1 MPTDGGARPHP
12 RSRAWRDRWPALLF
26 LGLLAI
32 AWMQRHDDGATISP
46 GGFLVDVDDRSRP
59 TPTAAP
65 SDVPL
70 GVPSATSL
78 SDSYAFLDTQSDGVT
93 PVAYDPCR
101 EIRVVINPRTV
112 PSGAERVVH
121 EALDEISA
129 ITGLQFVVEGEVDE
143 VPATPR
149 EAYQPD
155 VYGDRWAPVLIA
167 WSDAAELDDLADD
180 VAGIGGSARIEIDG
194 TEVLVSGLVA
204 LDGPSFNEFMAYPN
218 GSELARAV
226 VLHELGH
233 LLGLEHV
240 DDPRQLMYQENIG
253 VIIPQAGDRAGLA
266 RLGQGICV
274 PEL

>member
-1 MPTDGGARPHP
+1 MATDGEARPHP

-32 AWMQRHDDGATISP
+32 AWMQRHDEGASISR
-46 GGFLVDVDDRSRP
+46 GGFIVDVDGRGRP

-65 SDVPL
+65 SDEPL
-70 GVPSATSL
+70 GVPSLSSL
-78 SDSYAFLDTQSDGVT
+78 SDSYAFGDTQSDGVT

-129 ITGLQFVVEGEVDE
+129 ITGLRFVVEGEVSE
-143 VPATPR
+143 VPTTPR
-149 EAYQPD
+149 AAYQPD

-167 WSDAAELDDLADD
+167 WSDPAELDDLADD
-180 VAGIGGSARIEIDG
+180 VAGIGGSSRIDIDG
-194 TEVLVSGLVA
+194 TEVLVSGIVA

-218 GSELARAV
+218 GSELARGV

-266 RLGQGICV
+266 LLGQGACI